1 MNSNLKKYDL
11 LLLFLLLLVFGCQQK
26 EAKDTG
32 PQVIPVKVIRV
43 IPQDVQRTLDYVGNI
58 KAQEEVVIYPK
69 VTGKI
74 VEKIKEE
81 GSLVA
86 KGEPIAYIDRDE
98 VGLKFER
105 APVESPIQGII
116 GKVYVDIGSSVT
128 PQSPVAFVIDM
139 DKVKIN
145 LDIPEKYLPRVSM
158 GQKAQVSVDAY
169 PNDGFTGEVVKI
181 SPIVD
186 ISTRSAPIEIQIDNK
201 EHRLKSGMFC
211 RVKLVIE
218 EHKGAFVIPKEAI
231 MGVEPDAYVYLSRSN
246 KAVLR
251 KITTGIRQDSHL
263 EVVEGIGEGDL
274 VVVMG
279 QQRLYE
285 GALLKV
291 EE

>member
-1 MNSNLKKYDL
+1 MNTDLKKYI
-11 LLLFLLLLVFGCQQK
+11 LLLFAVFLVFGCQQR
-26 EAKDTG
+26 EAKDTALEA
-32 PQVIPVKVIRV
+32 IPVKVIRA

-58 KAQEEVVIYPK
+58 KAREEVQVYPK

-74 VEKIKEE
+74 IEKVREE
-81 GSLVA
+81 GSLIA

-128 PQSPVAFVIDM
+128 PQSPVAFVVNM
-139 DKVKIN
+139 DKVKIY
-145 LDIPEKYLPRVSM
+145 LDIPEKYLPSVSM
-158 GQKAQVSVDAY
+158 GQEARISVDAY
-169 PNDGFTGEVVKI
+169 PGEVFTGGVVKI

-186 ISTRSAPIEIQIDNK
+186 IYTRSAPIEIEIDN
-201 EHRLKSGMFC
+201 EDHRLKSGMFC
-211 RVKLVIE
+211 RVSLAIE
-218 EHKGAFVIPKEAI
+218 EHKGVIVIPKESI
-231 MGVEPDAYVYLSRSN
+231 MGFEPDTYVYLAKDN

-263 EVVEGIGEGDL
+263 EVIEGMQEGDL
-274 VVVMG
+274 LVIMG

-285 GALLKV
+285 GASLRV